1 MTSNMT
7 SSPSD
12 NAKSEPREAPYLRP
26 RFNPKHYDYTS
37 FPGPRAGEPA
47 TDVTLYDQ
55 EGNPVKLSDFR
66 GKWVVLETGSATCS
80 MYTKNI
86 PGMRELCAEFPDVEF
101 LVVYVRE
108 AHPGERLS
116 QHKTFEDK
124 KKAAELLKPRYDEF
138 RTVLLDSLD
147 GEMHRLYGLM
157 PNIVYIINPEGIVHY
172 RCNWATIDG
181 VREALTDREH
191 VHTDENADMLKLWR
205 ERDTMNS
212 LRTMWTGGFVALWDF
227 AKAVPTLLRRHQV
240 ADKKYEQEGRLKS

>member
-1 MTSNMT
+1 MTSNTT
-7 SSPSD
+7 SNSNDSP
-12 NAKSEPREAPYLRP
+12 KGHTGEAPYLRP
-26 RFNPKHYDYTS
+26 RFSPKHYDYTS
-37 FPGPRAGEPA
+37 FAGPRAGEPA
-47 TDVTLYDQ
+47 VDVTLYDL
-55 EGNPVKLSDFR
+55 ENKPVKLSDFR

-86 PGMRELCAEFPDVEF
+86 PGMRDLVEEFPEVEF

-116 QHKTFEDK
+116 QHKSFDDK
-124 KKAAELLKPRYDEF
+124 KKAAAMLNSRYDEF
-138 RTVLLDSLD
+138 RKILIDTLEGD
-147 GEMHRLYGLM
+147 MHKTYGVM

-181 VREALTDREH
+181 IREALTDREH

-205 ERDTMNS
+205 ERDTLNS
-212 LRTMWTGGFVALWDF
+212 LRTMWTGGFIALWDF

-240 ADKKYEQEGRLKS
+240 ADKQYEEKGRLDS